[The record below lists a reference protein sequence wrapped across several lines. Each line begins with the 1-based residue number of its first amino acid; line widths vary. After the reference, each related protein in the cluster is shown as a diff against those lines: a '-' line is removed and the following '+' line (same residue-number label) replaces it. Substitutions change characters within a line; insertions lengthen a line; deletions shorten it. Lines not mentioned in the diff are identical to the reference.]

1 MGREKKEKLKIKA
14 RAEKAKSKGGLH
26 SWQQAKSL
34 SEKNQRSDWG
44 APSWDQGLRDSFSFR
59 WSFLHLLFFTAII
72 SPLHTHYNW
81 SHASPHQGHIVTT
94 GPHSP
99 CQVHGINRTA
109 RRDTLPSPPLYPP
122 VLWLRNF
129 QGSTESLALNLSLH
143 PCVLR
148 GSGFQTTGRVNLK
161 SVAVKSSR
169 VLGCQNRVS
178 LGASLQL

>member
-1 MGREKKEKLKIKA
+1 MGKEKKEKFKTKA

-26 SWQQAKSL
+26 SWRQAKSL
-34 SEKNQRSDWG
+34 SEKHQRSDWG

-99 CQVHGINRTA
+99 WQVHGINRTV
-109 RRDTLPSPPLYPP
+109 RRGTLPPSPLPSCLVTEEFPGIKRVPSPQSQPP
-122 VLWLRNF
+122 
-129 QGSTESLALNLSLH
+129 SLCFKRDWIPN
-143 PCVLR
+143 
-148 GSGFQTTGRVNLK
+148 
-161 SVAVKSSR
+161 
-169 VLGCQNRVS
+169 NR
-178 LGASLQL
+178 